1 MKYPIS
7 IFLFI
12 SMFFV
17 CSCAGL
23 GGFPLYS
30 GSYGSQAASRLT
42 PVENPATGLYS
53 YVNDLG
59 MWVIRPKFRSA
70 QRFRN
75 NGLARVQ
82 IGVRYGAIN
91 MAGKVVVNPV
101 FEHSYDV
108 DNAITSMEKGRLRG
122 IDLWETRDSK
132 SGLYGYLDYY
142 GNWFIKPQYYN
153 ARGFNDEGFA
163 VVEVGRNRWGAI
175 DRNNRIVIQPNFKA
189 SYEAENA
196 LRRLLG
202 Y

>member
-12 SMFFV
+12 FMFFV

-42 PVENPATGLYS
+42 PVENP
-53 YVNDLG
+53 
-59 MWVIRPKFRSA
+59 
-70 QRFRN
+70 
-75 NGLARVQ
+75 
-82 IGVRYGAIN
+82 
-91 MAGKVVVNPV
+91 V

-122 IDLWETRDSK
+122 IDLWETCDSK

-189 SYEAENA
+189 SYEVENA

>member
-1 MKYPIS
+1 MT
-7 IFLFI
+7 L
-12 SMFFV
+12 
-17 CSCAGL
+17 L
-23 GGFPLYS
+23 
-30 GSYGSQAASRLT
+30 RT
-42 PVENPATGLYS
+42 
-53 YVNDLG
+53 
-59 MWVIRPKFRSA
+59 KFRSA

-91 MAGKVVVNPV
+91 MAGKVVINPV
-101 FEHSYDV
+101 FEHSYEV

-122 IDLWETRDSK
+122 IDLWETRDPK

>member
-1 MKYPIS
+1 MLEKSLYDKTLKFKSHEIPDLDILVYFHVFCL
-7 IFLFI
+7 FLCRFRRV
-12 SMFFV
+12 SSVF
-17 CSCAGL
+17 GKL
-23 GGFPLYS
+23 W
-30 GSYGSQAASRLT
+30 SQAASRLT
-42 PVENPATGLYS
+42 PVENPATGLYG

-75 NGLARVQ
+75 NGLARVR

-91 MAGKVVVNPV
+91 MAGKVVINPV

-163 VVEVGRNRWGAI
+163 VVEVGETAGARSI
-175 DRNNRIVIQPNFKA
+175 
-189 SYEAENA
+189 ETTE
-196 LRRLLG
+196 
-202 Y
+202 

>member
-12 SMFFV
+12 FMFFV

-42 PVENPATGLYS
+42 PVESPATGLYG

-59 MWVIRPKFRSA
+59 MWVIQPKFRSA

-91 MAGKVVVNPV
+91 MAGKVVINPV
-101 FEHSYDV
+101 FEHSYD
-108 DNAITSMEKGRLRG
+108 G
-122 IDLWETRDSK
+122 
-132 SGLYGYLDYY
+132 
-142 GNWFIKPQYYN
+142 
-153 ARGFNDEGFA
+153 EGKIA
-163 VVEVGRNRWGAI
+163 RNRFMGDPRFQEW
-175 DRNNRIVIQPNFKA
+175 IVRL
-189 SYEAENA
+189 S
-196 LRRLLG
+196 RLLWKLVH
-202 Y
+202 